1 MRISMFICGAAMLS
15 ALCLAG
21 CQDTVNTVENRD
33 LAMNPSAVDTRAFST
48 DSFCRDRL
56 ALLSFRRSMTP
67 GGVMMVQAAIRS
79 ERYGFWSEL
88 WSGITHENPYH
99 VLYRFDWMDENG
111 MAVSTAA
118 NAWQGAIFAPG
129 ETKYLQGVAPNSRC
143 KDFVLSVREDPSVSW
158 R

>member
-1 MRISMFICGAAMLS
+1 MKRHFLTTAAALLLALGAV
-15 ALCLAG
+15 G

-33 LAMNPSAVDTRAFST
+33 PAMTPDSVDTRAFST

-56 ALLSFRRSMTP
+56 ALISMRRSTTP
-67 GGVMMVQAAIRS
+67 GGVMMVQAQIRS

-88 WSGITHENPYH
+88 WSGMTGTNPYH
-99 VLYRFDWMDENG
+99 VLYRFDWLDGSG

-118 NAWQGAIFAPG
+118 NAWQPLIFAPG
-129 ETKYLQGVAPNSRC
+129 EVKFIQGVAPNARC
-143 KDFVLSVREDPSVSW
+143 RDFVLSVREAPSA

>member
-1 MRISMFICGAAMLS
+1 MKKNLLSTAAAALALILGAS
-15 ALCLAG
+15 G

-33 LAMNPSAVDTRAFST
+33 LAMNPDSVDTRAFST

-56 ALLSFRRSMTP
+56 ALISMRRSKTP
-67 GGVMMVQAAIRS
+67 GGVMMVQAQIRS

-88 WSGITHENPYH
+88 WSGMTGTNPYY

-118 NAWQGAIFAPG
+118 NAWQPLIFAPG
-129 ETKYLQGVAPNSRC
+129 EVKFIQGVAPNSRC
-143 KDFVLSVREDPSVSW
+143 KDFILSVREDPSA